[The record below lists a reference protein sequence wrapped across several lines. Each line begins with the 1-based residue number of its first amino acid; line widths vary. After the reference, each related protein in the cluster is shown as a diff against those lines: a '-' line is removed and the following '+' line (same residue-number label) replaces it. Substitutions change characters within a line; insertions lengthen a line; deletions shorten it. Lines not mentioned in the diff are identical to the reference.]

1 MASTSSNSS
10 GSTSINNT
18 VSYDQFSRLRQ
29 YPIIFDSVAN
39 VNRLGNKDFTI
50 INTIKQNVTS
60 NQWKITVQY
69 AYRPDSI
76 AFLFYGNPE
85 LWWVISG
92 YNSFFNIP
100 QDFYVNRVI
109 LIPAAAG
116 VVAVLS

>member
-1 MASTSSNSS
+1 MASTSSNSR

-18 VSYDQFSRLRQ
+18 VAYDQYSRLRQ
-29 YPIIFDSVAN
+29 YPIIFDSLQK

-50 INTIKQNVTS
+50 INTIKQNVTFS
-60 NQWKITVQY
+60 QWKITPQY
-69 AYRPDSI
+69 QYRPDSI
-76 AFLFYGNPE
+76 AFFFYGNPE

-109 LIPAAAG
+109 MIPSAEG
-116 VVAVLS
+116 VVATLS